1 MIAAPP
7 YAGNMTTNAAGAKAI
22 RRPVERVAVTVP
34 ARLHLGF
41 LDLNGGL
48 GRRFGSFG
56 ITLDSPQTRLTVG
69 WSDALAAEGPDADRA
84 LAHIEK
90 VARHFGVSDK
100 LRLTIERAIP
110 SHVGL
115 GSGTQL
121 ALATGVAVA
130 RLHDL
135 DVKTRAIAHLLDRG
149 SRSSIGIAAFEQGG
163 VILDGGRGDTDE
175 PPPVLSRFAFPEQWR
190 ILLIFDQASHGV
202 HGPAEIEAFHRLPP
216 FPAEDAARLCR
227 MVLMIALPALAEEDL
242 DRFGGAV
249 AELQRTVG
257 DHFAPVQGARFMSAA
272 VADVLSWLE
281 AQGICGV
288 GQSSWGP
295 TGFAI
300 IPSEV
305 DAETLLAA
313 ARRRW
318 PDESNLAFQISRGR
332 NRGGEIEL
340 VPSTD

>member
-1 MIAAPP
+1 MIAAPS
-7 YAGNMTTNAAGAKAI
+7 YAGNMTKNAAGAKEI
-22 RRPVERVAVTVP
+22 HRRIERVTVTMP

-41 LDLNGGL
+41 LDLNGDL

-56 ITLDSPQTRLTVG
+56 ITLDSPQTRLTAG
-69 WSDALAAEGPDADRA
+69 WSEAIAAEGPDADRA
-84 LAHIEK
+84 LSHLRK
-90 VARHFGVSDK
+90 VTAYLGVADK
-100 LRLTIERAIP
+100 LRLTVERAIP

-135 DVKTRAIAHLLDRG
+135 DVDLRAIAQLLDRG

-163 VILDGGRGDTDE
+163 VILDGGRGDTDA
-175 PPPVLSRFAFPEQWR
+175 PPPVLSRLAFPEQWR
-190 ILLIFDQASHGV
+190 ILLIFDRSRRGV
-202 HGPAEIEAFHRLPP
+202 HGPAEIEAFHHLPP

-227 MVLMIALPALAEEDL
+227 LVLMVALPALAEANL
-242 DRFGGAV
+242 DRFGAAV
-249 AELQRTVG
+249 ADLQRTVG
-257 DHFAPVQGARFMSAA
+257 DHFAPVQGARFMSTA
-272 VADVLSWLE
+272 VAEVLAWLE
-281 AQGICGV
+281 AQGIYGI

-300 IPSEV
+300 IPSEA
-305 DAETLLAA
+305 DAEALLAA

-318 PDESNLAFQISRGR
+318 PDESTLAFQISRGR

-340 VPSTD
+340 VPSMD